1 MTYLAYQ
8 IMDSGGD
15 SALFS
20 YGIGNSITCD
30 KIKVGTEMNEFS
42 RTWKSDQ
49 I

>member
-20 YGIGNSITCD
+20 YGTGNSITCD
-30 KIKVGTEMNEFS
+30 KIKVGMEMNGFS
-42 RTWKSDQ
+42 GIWKSDQ